1 MANIPVVHFYA
12 SGTLSIGADEYTAA
26 IDSAMLTPTTPV
38 TVFTDISG
46 DSTPVAGKPTW
57 VLGLSVAQDLI
68 TDGSLS
74 LYLIEHA
81 GEIKP
86 VTFTP
91 EEDGASFAV
100 DVLII
105 PGAIGGAGGS
115 LAKSTVNL
123 NCAGQP
129 AITPA
134 P

>member
-1 MANIPVVHFYA
+1 MAVIPVVHFYA
-12 SGTLSIGADEYTAA
+12 SGTLSIGTDEYTAA
-26 IDSAMLTPTTPV
+26 IDSAMLTPTTPI

-46 DSTPVAGKPTW
+46 ESKPVAGKPTW
-57 VLGLSVAQDLI
+57 ILGVSHAQDLI
-68 TDGSLS
+68 TEDSLS
-74 LYLIEHA
+74 QYLLEHA

-86 VTFTP
+86 VTFAP

-105 PGAIGGAGGS
+105 PSAIGAAGGS

-123 NCAGQP
+123 NCVGQP
-129 AITPA
+129 ALTPA